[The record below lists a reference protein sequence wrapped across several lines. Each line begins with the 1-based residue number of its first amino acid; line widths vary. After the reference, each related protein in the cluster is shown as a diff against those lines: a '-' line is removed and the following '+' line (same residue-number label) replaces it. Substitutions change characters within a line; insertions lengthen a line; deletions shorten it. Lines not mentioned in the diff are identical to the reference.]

1 MKKKNNPGK
10 EKDTGFTRGESAI
23 RVDNRRVEN
32 RTGVEERERDLGLRE
47 LQGDHSIVVEQR
59 ERHFY

>member
-10 EKDTGFTRGESAI
+10 EIDTVFTRGENAR

-47 LQGDHSIVVEQR
+47 LRGDHSIVVEQR
-59 ERHFY
+59 ERNLH